1 MTLKSMTQRSD
12 AQLKHLV
19 IALKAEN
26 KRLQKQVAKY
36 QVQCI
41 SLKNRVAAL
50 EADIRKRPN
59 VTLAELLAGIDSP
72 ESKTK
77 GSQKR

>member
-1 MTLKSMTQRSD
+1 MAKEADTQS
-12 AQLKHLV
+12 KHLV
-19 IALKAEN
+19 VALKAEN

-50 EADIRKRPN
+50 EAEIRKRPN
-59 VTLAELLAGIDSP
+59 VTLAELIAGTDSP
-72 ESKTK
+72 GQKTK
-77 GSQKR
+77 GVQKP